1 MKSGKSP
8 SEWAQTLKGSFEK
21 GQEHFFRWLGAVIG
35 RSPFIILFLSFLVT
49 GLLSSGL
56 FYFEETSNVREA
68 YSPQDSPSRKEYEV
82 SRKFLN
88 QNGTLDPSYIMIEA
102 RDHDNLLKPEYR
114 ERLQELVKVL
124 QNNVSI
130 EYHGAE
136 WFYRDLC
143 EPYCEL
149 NTALLAFLRLYD
161 PSNPSTYTYPNIE
174 IFGSQAF
181 IGNNVYNL
189 KLSDSGLIESFSTAI
204 LPFYLVSHHEDEK
217 VIYNWLIEARKAFE
231 QPQFAIFECGITGD
245 LLISAE
251 VRRMG
256 LETAP
261 LIVGSVAA
269 MIAFV
274 VASSF
279 RRDPSRSKPWES
291 LCGCLIPLLSLL
303 AAAGIMCFFEMKFQS
318 IMVASL
324 FLVLSVGVDDVFII
338 LRAWDRTSIDD
349 PIPDRMAITLE
360 EAGASITISSITN
373 VMAFVIGMTSSTPAV
388 KAFSLFS
395 AVSITVCYFYIL
407 IMFSAV
413 LAWSGRREKSGK
425 QAVLCCL
432 KANRQAR
439 SQLVEEVVAI
449 QVRVIRWWAKTCL
462 TWTCRIVLLIL
473 MALYYYLSAVGIQRV
488 ETLISLEKMTLP
500 DSYVQNFQKHFEDA
514 MRSMQPIS
522 VFVKNPGDLR
532 DPKRLETVKK
542 IVDEFETTVNSYGP
556 NSTFFWIRQ
565 YEDFLEYYVDSDDE
579 EGNVKPKFTYTEIPT
594 FFQSATYFYLETF
607 VKFNSTACDD
617 DLPDCISEFFFMTN
631 FAGVIKYHELI
642 PAVKAWRAIAE
653 KYPDFGVFPF
663 SDHSPFVDQT
673 MVIDSTV
680 WSSVGASLLCTALAC
695 VLFIPSLFCVIC
707 ACCSVL
713 SITVGIV
720 GILTLWGIQLDPLSM
735 AALLMAI
742 GFSVDYTAHMCY
754 HYYKAKPLNAVDKVE
769 EALTTI
775 GWPLMQVGLSTLV
788 ALAPL
793 VFKQS
798 YLAIVFLK
806 TITVVVV
813 LGMWHGLVVLPVIL
827 AALTKKNDAPTPSS
841 SDSSERSSQRSHE
854 RKESIYRTQALI
866 NRLHKEFGKGAKV
879 GSINEPPALSPEKA
893 CEKPAF
899 THRIAL
905 GRTKSL
911 EIIDQAVAQ
920 QPLPTISRNF

>member
-8 SEWAQTLKGSFEK
+8 SEWAQTLKGSFEKGQGSFEK

-653 KYPDFGVFPF
+653 KYPDFGVFL
-663 SDHSPFVDQT
+663 SPIIPHLSIRQWL
-673 MVIDSTV
+673 STQQFGPR
-680 WSSVGASLLCTALAC
+680 WAL
-695 VLFIPSLFCVIC
+695 LFC
-707 ACCSVL
+707 
-713 SITVGIV
+713 
-720 GILTLWGIQLDPLSM
+720 LDPLSM